1 MKEKD
6 KKSSSQNSEVRYEG
20 IDKATA
26 NTKAYYGQLED
37 IWELDYGGELQ
48 MPIFRCQW
56 VKPNAI
62 AVDEG

>member
-6 KKSSSQNSEVRYEG
+6 KKSSSQNSGVRYEG
-20 IDKATA
+20 INKATV

-48 MPIFRCQW
+48 MPIF
-56 VKPNAI
+56 
-62 AVDEG
+62 